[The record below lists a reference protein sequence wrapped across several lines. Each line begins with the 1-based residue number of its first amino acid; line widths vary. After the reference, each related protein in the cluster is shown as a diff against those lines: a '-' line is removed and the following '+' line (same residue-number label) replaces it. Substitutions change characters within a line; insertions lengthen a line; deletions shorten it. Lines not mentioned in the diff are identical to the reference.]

1 MKTRFALHIVVP
13 LLTLILGLAAQA
25 SAADTMND
33 YSVTPPFI
41 QETIKPNL
49 LFMIDNSASMYDLAY
64 ADEGRKT
71 CSTTVTT
78 SCSKNSDCPS
88 GETCS
93 NILRQPYYCYDQTY
107 KSSKNYIGNF
117 ESSKLYK
124 YSFSTGQFEEDMSS
138 FSCTASETQEKK
150 DISGTLCVVYDK
162 TSPYAVSTFIAT
174 GNYLNWLTASKF
186 DVEKKILTGGKYVGT
201 QLLSE
206 SRGCVGQSFIKEANT
221 GDFVNY
227 SSPET
232 NNPNTPRGIT
242 FGIRGPY
249 DPYNKS
255 APSPG
260 GQTYID
266 IYKGNYNQAD
276 CQDAVYQLQ
285 YGGNADIKKAVE
297 ACLNF
302 SSGGTQSAVVKTKVA
317 FQQSMQACWQ
327 YRNGKDIGTD
337 DINTVKNQCTDIYAG
352 YATCSNN
359 PDQVCTT
366 NAECGTGNTC
376 EYGPSAIVPGNPAL
390 LCGNDYEGQYYYYQ
404 GASASGTC
412 TQSGNTCTTD
422 ADCPSIKKCS
432 KSPYEKCSTKDDCS
446 ANGAKCDVVANTC
459 ATSAVSAGWVL
470 RPGVTEAA
478 MIQTHRDFCS
488 NLMVPD
494 VVDPT
499 DAPSDTALYDN
510 LPAIISGVGV
520 EAQLDRPIATLSV
533 KVKKTTAPQGLVQN
547 FDGLIR
553 MGLMS
558 FNFNGSATESG
569 SSLPVTKVCSNDK
582 SKVCTT
588 DIDCLSPGTCAAAAS
603 GTENRDGSA
612 ILHYIGYGHCS
623 TTTTTPCATKAN
635 CPAGEKCVSDGVGD
649 HTTGMVKAIDDLKAA
664 SWTPFAES
672 FYNAVGY
679 FAKSTSDTTGKTSRT
694 DLRINA
700 SDFSDTMNPSEY
712 RCQNNN
718 ILLISD
724 GMSTADRNA
733 AVDNL
738 AKLYTAAGGSTSWT
752 ASCPQY
758 AGSVNLDNLAW
769 IAKNRNIN
777 SFSTST
783 ASTATPQEKNEF
795 IKTYVVFNGASNG
808 QSGECNSE
816 TLLTN
821 TATNGGTSIYKAED
835 PAALSDTIAAALRE
849 IAAGSAS
856 GTAASIV
863 SNRGQSGANLITA
876 IFYPEKDFGKDANG
890 LDQKRTW
897 IGDLQNYWYYFDP
910 YIANSTIREDTNGDK
925 ILDLKDDY
933 RIDFIFDDAT
943 SKTLVKRYNDDGLGS
958 YTLINQVEPDAL
970 KALWKAGVE
979 LYKRDLT
986 ASPYRKLLINKA
998 GTLFTLTTGEFAT
1011 LTSTLWTDLKSY
1023 LNVSDNTTAENVM
1036 KYIYGYDISGYRKR
1050 TVSGYAG
1057 VTTAN
1062 MATGV
1067 GVWKLGDVVTST
1079 PKVQSDRPQSGY
1091 HLDYGDATY
1100 ETYINSTNYKN
1111 RGMVYVGAN
1120 DGALHAITLGKVS
1133 SLADGTKKAQLTGSG
1148 VGTEEWAFVPANALP
1163 YLKYFTDPNYTHLY
1177 YVDTS
1182 TLVFDASI
1190 NKPTGCSASEYWN
1203 CERKA
1208 SAPSGNLDLAGTSW
1222 RTVLIGSMGLGGAS
1236 RGADATCSNCVKA
1249 PMNVDGFKE
1258 HGLSSVFALNV
1269 TDPKNPTLMWEFSHP
1284 DLGYTTSEPAI
1295 VRINGKKDASP
1306 DPDTGKNGR
1315 WFAVFAS
1322 GPTGPI
1328 DAASHQF
1335 MGKSDKP
1342 LKFFVIDVNATPPFV
1357 QNSNY
1362 WIIDKLNDNTQI
1374 ENAFGGSLVSNA
1386 VDTDKGNRYAAG
1398 FYSTDVVYAGYVTP
1412 ETVGGVTTWT
1422 NGGLLRLMTK
1432 EDPNP
1437 ANWVLSKVIDN
1448 VGPVTA
1454 SIDKLYDDADKVSG
1468 KPVLWLYFGAGR
1480 YFYKNN
1486 TDGIDSADNQMAL
1499 FGVKEPCYHTTTG
1512 PSKDI
1517 DQTCT
1522 TSVSLSSLTN
1532 QSSNTPNESL
1542 ETGKTNGWYINLDGT
1557 GTYGGKDFKAERV
1570 ITTPSVRTNGLLQF
1584 TTFKPTADICG
1595 FGGETMFW
1603 LLNYATGA
1611 APPPGTLKG
1620 KVTIQLSTGAIV
1632 VIDLSKLSS
1641 GSFSRG
1647 GRQIDVGVGK
1657 PPAPPPP
1664 ADTLKKPVK
1673 RVLHIQER

>member
-1 MKTRFALHIVVP
+1 MTLFLGIVGQV
-13 LLTLILGLAAQA
+13 

-33 YSVTPPFI
+33 YSITPPFI
-41 QETIKPNL
+41 QETIKPNM
-49 LFMIDNSASMYDLAY
+49 LFMIDNSASMYDLSY
-64 ADEGRKT
+64 VDEGRKT
-71 CSTTVTT
+71 CSTTLTT
-78 SCSKNSDCPS
+78 YCTKNSDCPG

-93 NILRQPYYCYDQTY
+93 NFLREPYYCYDQTY
-107 KSSKNYIGNF
+107 RSGKTYIGNF
-117 ESSKLYK
+117 DPAKLYQ
-124 YSFSTGQFEEDMSS
+124 YSTANSQFEETAT
-138 FSCTASETQEKK
+138 FSCTAGAGQEAKS
-150 DISGTLCVVYDK
+150 ISNTLCVIYSN
-162 TSPYAVSTFIAT
+162 TSPYAVSTFLAS

-186 DVEKKILTGGKYVGT
+186 DVEKRILTGGKYVGT

-206 SRGCVGQSFIKEANT
+206 SRGCVGQSYIKEANT
-221 GDFVNY
+221 GDFANY

-232 NNPNTPRGIT
+232 NNTNTSLGIT
-242 FGIRGPY
+242 FGVRGPY

-276 CQDAVYQLQ
+276 CQDAIYQLQ
-285 YGGNADIKKAVE
+285 YGGNADIKKSVE

-302 SSGGTQSAVVKTKVA
+302 TSGGTQSAVVKTKVA

-376 EYGPSAIVPGNPAL
+376 EYGPPAIVPGNPAL

-404 GASASGTC
+404 GATAAGTC
-412 TQSGNTCTTD
+412 TQSGNSCTTN
-422 ADCPSIKKCS
+422 ADCPTIKKCS
-432 KSPYEKCSTKDDCS
+432 KSPYETCTTDTDCS
-446 ANGAKCDVVANTC
+446 ANGSKCKDVGNTC
-459 ATSAVSAGWVL
+459 ATSAVTTGWLL
-470 RPGVTEAA
+470 RPGVLESD
-478 MIQTHRDFCS
+478 MIQTHRDFCN

-510 LPAIISGVGV
+510 LPAIISGIGV
-520 EAQLDRPIATLSV
+520 EAQLNQPIATMSA
-533 KVKKTTAPQGLVQN
+533 KVKKTTAPLGLVQN

-569 SSLPVTKVCSNDK
+569 SSLPTTKVCSNDK

-588 DIDCLSPGTCAAAAS
+588 NIDCLSPGTCAAAVS
-603 GTENRDGSA
+603 GTENKDGA
-612 ILHYIGYGHCS
+612 AVLHYIGYGHCS
-623 TTTTTPCATKAN
+623 TTTTTACATKAN
-635 CPAGEKCVSDGVGD
+635 CPAGEKCISDGVGD
-649 HTTGMVKAIDDLKAA
+649 HTAGMVKAIDDLKAS

-672 FYNAVGY
+672 FYNAIGY
-679 FAKSTSDTTGKTSRT
+679 FGKSSADSTGKTSRT
-694 DLRINA
+694 DLRINS

-724 GMSTADRNA
+724 GMSTADRNTSA
-733 AVDNL
+733 DNL

-752 ASCPQY
+752 TSCPQY

-769 IAKNRNIN
+769 IGKNRNIN

-783 ASTATPQEKNEF
+783 ASTATPQEKNES

-816 TLLTN
+816 TLMNN
-821 TATNGGTSIYKAED
+821 TATNGGTTLYKAED
-835 PAALSDTIAAALRE
+835 PSALSDNIAAALRE

-876 IFYPEKDFGKDANG
+876 IFYPEKDFGKDGSG

-925 ILDLKDDY
+925 ILNLKDDY
-933 RIDFIFDDAT
+933 RIDFVFDEST
-943 SKTLVKRYNDDGLGS
+943 NKTVVKRYQDDGLGS

-986 ASPYRKLLINKA
+986 ASPYRKFLINKA
-998 GTLFTLTTGEFAT
+998 GSLFTLTNSEFAT
-1011 LTSTLWTDLKSY
+1011 LTSSLWTDLKSY

-1062 MATGV
+1062 AATGV

-1079 PKVQSDRPQSGY
+1079 PKVQADRPMSGY

-1100 ETYINSTNYKN
+1100 ETYVNSTNYKD

-1133 SLADGTKKAQLTGSG
+1133 SLTGGANKAQLTGSG
-1148 VGTEEWAFVPANALP
+1148 VGTEEWAFVPGNALP

-1190 NKPTGCSASEYWN
+1190 NKPTSCSASEYWN
-1203 CERKA
+1203 CERKTL
-1208 SAPSGNLDLAGTSW
+1208 APSGNLNLSNTSW

-1269 TDPKNPTLMWEFSHP
+1269 TDPKNPGLLWEFSHP
-1284 DLGYTTSEPAI
+1284 DLGYITAEPAI
-1295 VRINGKKDASP
+1295 VRINGKKDAST
-1306 DPDTGKNGR
+1306 DPDTSKNGR

-1328 DAASHQF
+1328 DATSHQF

-1342 LKFFVIDVNATPPFV
+1342 LKFFVIDVNASPPFV
-1357 QNSNY
+1357 QNTNY
-1362 WIIDKLNDNTQI
+1362 WILDTLSDGSQI
-1374 ENAFGGSLVSNA
+1374 SNAFGGSLVSNA
-1386 VDTDKGNRYAAG
+1386 IDTDKGNRFSGG
-1398 FYSTDVVYAGYVTP
+1398 FYSTDVVYAGYVKP
-1412 ETVGGVTTWT
+1412 ETVSGVTTWT

-1437 ANWVLSKVIDN
+1437 ANWVLSKVIDD

-1480 YFYKNN
+1480 YFFKNN

-1499 FGVKEPCYHTTTG
+1499 FGVKEPCYNTTTG
-1512 PSKDI
+1512 PSKDL

-1522 TSVSLSSLTN
+1522 ASVSTSTLTN
-1532 QSSNTPNESL
+1532 QSSNTPNDTL
-1542 ETGKTNGWYINLDGT
+1542 ETGKTDGWYINLDGT

-1611 APPPGTLKG
+1611 APPTGTLKG

-1632 VIDLSKLSS
+1632 VIDLSKLTS
-1641 GSFSRG
+1641 GSFARG

>member
-1 MKTRFALHIVVP
+1 MKTKFAIITGVP
-13 LLTLILGLAAQA
+13 LLAVLLAFSGPAC
-25 SAADTMND
+25 AADTMND
-33 YSVTPPFI
+33 YSITPPFI
-41 QETIKPNL
+41 QESIKPNM
-49 LFMIDNSASMYDLAY
+49 LFMIDNSASMYDLTY
-64 ADEGRKT
+64 VDEGRKT
-71 CSTTVTT
+71 CSGTGAA
-78 SCSKNSDCPS
+78 CSKNSDCPN

-93 NILRQPYYCYDQTY
+93 TFLRQPYYCYDQTY
-107 KSSKNYIGNF
+107 KSSKTYIGNF
-117 ESSKLYK
+117 EPAKFYQ
-124 YSFSTGQFEEDMSS
+124 YSFSNQQFEELSA
-138 FSCTASETQEKK
+138 FSCTATGTQEKK
-150 DISGTLCVVYDK
+150 EITGTLCVLYAN

-186 DVEKKILTGGKYVGT
+186 DVQKKILTGGKYVGT
-201 QLLSE
+201 QILSE
-206 SRGCVGQSFIKEANT
+206 SRGCVGQSFIKEANA

-232 NNPNTPRGIT
+232 NNANTSLGIT
-242 FGIRGPY
+242 FGVRGPY
-249 DPYNKS
+249 DLYNRS

-285 YGGNADIKKAVE
+285 YGGNADIKKSVE

-302 SSGGTQSAVVKTKVA
+302 SSGGTQTAVTKTKVA

-366 NAECGTGNTC
+366 DANCGSGNTC
-376 EYGPSAIVPGNPAL
+376 MYGPAAIVPGNPAL
-390 LCGNDYEGQYYYYQ
+390 LCSSDYEGQYYFI
-404 GASASGTC
+404 SSGSGICQKKNQPDMGPC
-412 TQSGNTCTTD
+412 TSD
-422 ADCPSIKKCS
+422 S
-432 KSPYEKCSTKDDCS
+432 DCS
-446 ANGAKCDVVANTC
+446 GGYKCVGA
-459 ATSAVSAGWVL
+459 AGSGWSL
-470 RPGVTEAA
+470 KAGVTESQ
-478 MIQTHRDFCS
+478 MIQTHRDFCN
-488 NLMVPD
+488 NLMVPN

-510 LPAIISGVGV
+510 LPAIISGIGV
-520 EAQLDRPIATLSV
+520 EAQLNQPIATLST
-533 KVKKTTAPQGLVQN
+533 KVRKTTEPQGLVQN

-558 FNFNGSATESG
+558 FNFLGSATESG
-569 SSLPVTKVCSNDK
+569 TVTGFPVTKVCSTDTT
-582 SKVCTT
+582 KVCTS
-588 DIDCLSPGTCAAAAS
+588 DIDCPSSGTCSAATS
-603 GTENRDGSA
+603 GTQNKDGASV
-612 ILHYIGYGHCS
+612 LHYIGYGHCS

-635 CPAGEKCVSDGVGD
+635 CPSGEKCISDGVGS
-649 HTTGMVKAIDDLKAA
+649 HATAGSLVKAIDDLKAA

-672 FYNAVGY
+672 FYNAIGY
-679 FAKSTSDTTGKTSRT
+679 FGKASSDSTGKTSRT

-700 SDFSDTMNPSEY
+700 ADFSDTLNPSEY
-712 RCQNNN
+712 YCQNNN

-724 GMSTADRNA
+724 GMSTADRNT

-769 IAKNRNIN
+769 IARNRNIN

-783 ASTATPQEKNEF
+783 ASTATPQQKNEF

-808 QSGECNSE
+808 LSGECNSE
-816 TLLTN
+816 TLMTN
-821 TATNGGTSIYKAED
+821 TATKGGTAIYKAED
-835 PAALSDTIAAALRE
+835 PQALAANLTAALRE

-876 IFYPEKDFGKDANG
+876 IFYPEKDFGKDSSGNE
-890 LDQKRTW
+890 QKLAW
-897 IGDLQNYWYYFDP
+897 IGDMQNYWYYFDP
-910 YIANSTIREDTNGDK
+910 YIANSTIREDTNGDG

-933 RIDFIFDDAT
+933 RIDFIFDDST
-943 SKTLVKRYNDDGLGS
+943 SKTLVKRYQDDGLGT

-986 ASPYRKLLINKA
+986 VSPYRKLLINK
-998 GTLFTLTTGEFAT
+998 GGSLFTLTTGQFAN
-1011 LTSTLWTDLKSY
+1011 LTSTLWTDIKDY
-1023 LNVSDNTTAENVM
+1023 LNVADDTTAANVM
-1036 KYIYGYDISGYRKR
+1036 KYIYGFDVSGYRKR

-1057 VTTAN
+1057 LTTAN
-1062 MATGV
+1062 AATGE

-1079 PKVQSDRPQSGY
+1079 PKVQSDRPLSGY
-1091 HLDYGDATY
+1091 HFDYGDSSY
-1100 ETYINSTNYKN
+1100 ESFIQSNDYAG

-1120 DGALHAITLGKVS
+1120 DGALHAINLGKVS
-1133 SLADGTKKAQLTGSG
+1133 SLSGGTKKAQLTGSG
-1148 VGTEEWAFVPANALP
+1148 LGTEEWAFVPANALP
-1163 YLKYFTDPNYTHLY
+1163 YLKYFTEPNYTHLY
-1177 YVDTS
+1177 YVDTT
-1182 TLVFDASI
+1182 TLVLDASI
-1190 NKPTGCSASEYWN
+1190 HKPSSCTATDYWN
-1203 CERKA
+1203 CDRKTA
-1208 SAPSGNLDLAGTSW
+1208 TSSGNLNLSDTSW

-1236 RGADATCSNCVKA
+1236 RAADATCTNCVKA
-1249 PMNVDGFKE
+1249 PRNVDGFKE

-1269 TDPKNPTLMWEFSHP
+1269 TDPKNPAMMWEFSHP

-1295 VRINGKKDASP
+1295 VRINGKMDSST
-1306 DPDTGKNGR
+1306 DPDSGKNGR

-1328 DAASHQF
+1328 DATSHQF
-1335 MGKSDKP
+1335 MGKSDKT
-1342 LKFFVIDVNATPPFV
+1342 LKFFVLDINASPPFV
-1357 QNSNY
+1357 ENSNY
-1362 WIIDKLNDNTQI
+1362 WIIDTLSDGSQI
-1374 ENAFGGSLVSNA
+1374 ADAFGGSLASNA
-1386 VDTDKGNRYAAG
+1386 IDTDKNNRFSSG
-1398 FYSTDVVYAGYVTP
+1398 FYSTDVVYAGYVKPKT
-1412 ETVGGVTTWT
+1412 ESGVTTWT
-1422 NGGLLRLMTK
+1422 DGGLLRLLTK
-1432 EDPNP
+1432 EDSNP
-1437 ANWVLSKVIDN
+1437 ANWVVSKVIDG

-1454 SIDKLYDDADKVSG
+1454 SIEKLYDDYDKQSG
-1468 KPVLWLYFGAGR
+1468 KPVLWLYFGSGR
-1480 YFYKNN
+1480 YFFKN
-1486 TDGIDSADNQMAL
+1486 TADGIDSADNQMVL
-1499 FGVKEPCYHTTTG
+1499 YGVKDPCYSTATG
-1512 PSKDI
+1512 ASKDM
-1517 DQTCT
+1517 DAACT
-1522 TSVSLSSLTN
+1522 ASVSIADLTN
-1532 QSSNTPNESL
+1532 QSSNTPNDSL
-1542 ETGKTNGWYINLDGT
+1542 VTGKTAGWYINLDGT
-1557 GTYGGKDFKAERV
+1557 GTYGGREYKAERV

-1595 FGGETMFW
+1595 FGGETLFW
-1603 LLNYATGA
+1603 LLDYATGA
-1611 APPPGTLKG
+1611 APPIGTLKG

-1632 VIDLSKLSS
+1632 VIDLSKLTS

-1673 RVLHIQER
+1673 KVLHIQER